1 MSKRHG
7 KAHDTP
13 SKRAR
18 LDITITASQQLT
30 RENKPPSASK
40 NETDDDDPWGADFND
55 KDIEEMDIVASQS
68 VHIENKVTEP
78 KLQSTPTKLP
88 QYPSYANSK
97 PSTSR
102 SYTVASS
109 IERNKFVPKIPSKFG
124 LQLKESGQI
133 NNNYHGNHIQTS
145 SSYTGS
151 QRQPQMSQRISS
163 SDNYKEISKDD
174 RSIIFDDFEDRLLK
188 VNNHNSTF
196 QSQITGR
203 VINAGNNSRASNVP
217 GTNDAINIS
226 DDSILRQLEKLKLE
240 NQKLLADCLTKEG
253 ETLFLR
259 NQLQQT
265 QTRAEHEK
273 LEKAR
278 QIEEQANQYRSELDQ
293 AIKKEEVL
301 KTQLDFQTLQLNNLK
316 EQCKLLESGSIKFTQ
331 PHTASLDSECRNR
344 LNTTL
349 NRSSPA
355 VKSVHV
361 KESGMQ
367 TVNINFRNTHT
378 LKNSIELF
386 PLSGIPQSIFE
397 PSQSEPPIVEIQI
410 IEKVGTKN
418 LPILQDEESV
428 RIFENPDLVKP
439 VVTIVNDRKL
449 NIEFCLPDVA
459 ILMKKTDAEI
469 NCYHTLPMI
478 NKFVAV
484 TRELLLNTTL
494 ILQRISKVMRNDDIR
509 DMNDVYFSDF
519 YKIHVDSTKS
529 ICDSNAWHDRERGIE
544 ARRSLAILA
553 YTALVSNY
561 LSEYVAGKIPLSFFD
576 DSNYENYIKQMNSY
590 NKWPN
595 KGCEFEMLVLLLE
608 FVSTVGYVRRSH
620 QFSGLIIAITKLLI
634 STKEKLIHNERSIEY
649 IFKIVKEII
658 FSRPLLNCYRYI
670 TELLMTFS
678 QCTQFCRKLC
688 SGTSKTAVTVWK
700 DELHFTSDACVVQIY
715 TAQLEVLQPD
725 SISMVDITYALVS
738 FVYNILSLNDIAWIC
753 QPGYACK
760 CSMKLFE
767 LTLHFLCKCSKV
779 NLDEPV
785 QRQNYNY
792 FASFKDPTNGFYLS
806 SETSQAV
813 AYNTKSRSDTI
824 CSNSEQLDKNIKL
837 QSKHKQLITIRK
849 GIMFL
854 CFLSTRDPDFIIRL
868 SEIQDS
874 FNLFMQQIESFD
886 DLQLNDTEQAALTS
900 VKSTFVYDKTASFDG
915 RLDKTPKF
923 EGFKTHFEL
932 REKLSCTNTQQ
943 AVKLFD
949 NSVST
954 NQGKPNNSSWLSEVI
969 SKKQSISRSI
979 SARRNN
985 AK

>member
-1 MSKRHG
+1 MSKRYG

-13 SKRAR
+13 SKRAK

-30 RENKPPSASK
+30 RENKPSSASK
-40 NETDDDDPWGADFND
+40 NEADDDDPWGADFND
-55 KDIEEMDIVASQS
+55 EDIEEMDIVASQS
-68 VHIENKVTEP
+68 IHIENNVTEA
-78 KLQSTPTKLP
+78 KLQSAPAKLP

-102 SYTVASS
+102 SNTAASS
-109 IERNKFVPKIPSKFG
+109 TERKKFEPKVPSKLG
-124 LQLKESGQI
+124 LQPKESGPM
-133 NNNYHGNHIQTS
+133 NNNYRGNHLQTS
-145 SSYTGS
+145 TSYKDS

-163 SDNYKEISKDD
+163 SDNHKEMFRDD
-174 RSIIFDDFEDRLLK
+174 KSIIFDDFADRLLK

-203 VINAGNNSRASNVP
+203 AVNAANNSRAPNVP

-226 DDSILRQLEKLKLE
+226 DDSILRQLEKLKFE

-253 ETLFLR
+253 EALFLR

-293 AIKKEEVL
+293 VIKKEEVL
-301 KTQLDFQTLQLNNLK
+301 KTQLDFQSLQLNNLK
-316 EQCKLLESGSIKFTQ
+316 ERCKLLESGSVKFTQ

-361 KESGMQ
+361 RESGMQ

-386 PLSGIPQSIFE
+386 PLSCIPQSIFE
-397 PSQSEPPIVEIQI
+397 SSQSEPPVVEIQI

-428 RIFENPDLVKP
+428 RIF
-439 VVTIVNDRKL
+439 
-449 NIEFCLPDVA
+449 DVA
-459 ILMKKTDAEI
+459 TLMKKTDAEI
-469 NCYHTLPMI
+469 NSYNTLPMI

-561 LSEYVAGKIPLSFFD
+561 LSEHVAGKIPLSFFN

-634 STKEKLIHNERSIEY
+634 NIKEKLIHNERGIEY
-649 IFKIVKEII
+649 TFKILKEII
-658 FSRPLLNCYRYI
+658 FSRPLLICYKYI

-678 QCTQFCRKLC
+678 RCTEFCRKLC

-700 DELHFTSDACVVQIY
+700 DELHFTSDACIMQIY
-715 TAQLEVLQPD
+715 TAQLEVSQPD

-738 FVYNILSLNDIAWIC
+738 FVYNILSLNDIPWIC

-767 LTLHFLCKCSKV
+767 LTLNFLCKCSKV

-792 FASFKDPTNGFYLS
+792 IASFKDPSNGFYLS
-806 SETSQAV
+806 SETSQA
-813 AYNTKSRSDTI
+813 AAHNTKSCSTTI
-824 CSNSEQLDKNIKL
+824 CSNSEQLDKNIKI
-837 QSKHKQLITIRK
+837 QSKHKQLIAMRK

-874 FNLFMQQIESFD
+874 FNLFMRQIESFD
-886 DLQLNDTEQAALTS
+886 DLQLNETEQAALMT
-900 VKSTFVYDKTASFDG
+900 VKSTFVYDKTTSFEG
-915 RLDKTPKF
+915 RIDKTPKF

-932 REKLSCTNTQQ
+932 REKLSCMNTQQ

-969 SKKQSISRSI
+969 SKKQTISRSI
-979 SARRNN
+979 FEGRHT